1 MSSLMDFYGINLFF
15 FQLVAALEEKQGD
28 QIDLSRFFGAICNTM
43 TVIMLVTA
51 GNFLMEITS
60 EFVASILL

>member
-1 MSSLMDFYGINLFF
+1 
-15 FQLVAALEEKQGD
+15 
-28 QIDLSRFFGAICNTM
+28 M

-60 EFVASILL
+60 EFVASIFVMTKQRFPPILVVSYGIYISDIF